1 MSSSKTTLLSH
12 PLNPEWAAHVLDQEQ
27 RELLKLEQIL
37 TKERGKAEERLRA
50 LDELEAK
57 D

>member
-12 PLNPEWAAHVLDQEQ
+12 PLNPEWAAHVLAQEQ